1 MMKYEFLY
9 QGKIYEYTIVRSQ
22 RKSVAI
28 SVGEDKGI
36 VVKIP
41 LYFPA
46 AEVEKVVAEKA
57 EWIAEKYEETII
69 GQESKPVH
77 EFKTGEEF
85 YYRGK
90 PLTLNLIINK
100 DRKRIMVKKQAGK
113 LLVVSFSAKKEVI
126 QEAVI
131 RWYREQ
137 AREILSEKTEYFQRF
152 IGKPIGDI
160 RIKEQKS
167 RWGSC
172 SGKGNLNFNWKI
184 MMAPDEIIDYL
195 VVHELCHLLHMNHS
209 KEFWS
214 SVEAILPDYKVR
226 ERWLK
231 KNGTLLTL

>member
-1 MMKYEFLY
+1 MEYEFLY
-9 QGKIYEYTIVRSQ
+9 QGKIYKYTIVRSK

-28 SVGEDKGI
+28 SVNEDKKI

-41 LYFPA
+41 PYFPV
-46 AEVEKVVAEKA
+46 AEVERLVAGKA
-57 EWIAEKYEETII
+57 EWIAKKYEEAAIE
-69 GQESKPVH
+69 QKSRPVH

-90 PLTLNLIINK
+90 RLMLNLIVNT

-113 LLVVSFSAKKEVI
+113 LLVVSFSSEKEVI
-126 QEAVI
+126 KEAII

-137 AREILSEKTEYFQRF
+137 AREILTDKIAYFQKF
-152 IGKPIGDI
+152 VGKPVGEI

-184 MMAPDEIIDYL
+184 IMAPDEIIDYL

-209 KEFWS
+209 KEFWG
-214 SVEAILPDYKVR
+214 SVEAILPDYKIR
-226 ERWLK
+226 EKWLK

>member
-1 MMKYEFLY
+1 MEYEFLY
-9 QGKIYEYTIVRSQ
+9 QGKIYKYTIVRSK

-28 SVGEDKGI
+28 SVNEDKKI

-41 LYFPA
+41 PYFPA
-46 AEVEKVVAEKA
+46 AEVERLVAGKA
-57 EWIAEKYEETII
+57 EWIAKKYEEAAIE
-69 GQESKPVH
+69 QKSRPVH

-90 PLTLNLIINK
+90 PLMLNLIVNT

-113 LLVVSFSAKKEVI
+113 LLVVSFSSEKEVI
-126 QEAVI
+126 KEAII

-137 AREILSEKTEYFQRF
+137 AREILTDKTTYFQRF
-152 IGKPIGDI
+152 VGEPVGEI

-184 MMAPDEIIDYL
+184 IMAPDEIIDYL

-214 SVEAILPDYKVR
+214 SVEAILPDYKIR
-226 ERWLK
+226 EKWLK